1 MIQDELDG
9 TIGHWVGWYRWRRSL
24 RWGLRG
30 LPAGLGFALLAGLIL
45 IGQRRLLA
53 VEFIGLFALCG
64 LIGLGIGLAAGYAW
78 RLDRIRLVRWFD
90 LQLGLQERMSTA
102 LELQNSPQVDI
113 VWRQRQ
119 VADALAAAKQVEIAR
134 QIPLRIERGP
144 LGVTLG
150 ALLGLVGVIFLA
162 QAIFQQVLDNR
173 QVQQSIW
180 AEKERTEALVK
191 EIEKNEQLTP
201 AQREALTRPLQ
212 EAMRSLEEA
221 NTREQALAAMR
232 EAEQELHALQDSSTA
247 KQLQSLQT
255 TGQRLKESDVSGLKN
270 AGDALS
276 KANLAQAAEQL
287 KNMDLA
293 GLDAKQQQE
302 LAQDLEQAAQDLKQD
317 NPELSKQLQDAA
329 QALRQGNPQA
339 AQQALQQGAQ
349 SLEQVEL
356 RAIQSQ
362 QAAQAAEQLRQSQ
375 NAVAQSGEAGQPGDG
390 GAGGQ
395 PGKTAQ
401 GGKSGQGSS
410 GTPSPQ
416 EGASGGAGRGAQT
429 TALPPGGEVSKREIE
444 QNNGAGDGGESKYE
458 KIYAPE
464 RVGGQHD
471 LGLGVPP
478 SGQVGDQTIGQQ
490 PSIPGKEGQS
500 QVPYTDALPAY
511 SDAYRQAIQN
521 GQVPAYLRPLIRKY
535 FSSLEP

>member
-1 MIQDELDG
+1 MMQGELDT
-9 TIGHWVGWYRWRRSL
+9 TIGIWLRWYRRRRSL

-30 LPAGLGFALLAGLIL
+30 LPVGLALALLAGLIL
-45 IGQRRLLA
+45 IALRRLLA
-53 VEFIGLFALCG
+53 AEFIGLAVLCG

-78 RLDRIRLVRWFD
+78 RLDRVRLVRWFD

-102 LELQNSPQVDI
+102 LELQNSPHVDA

-119 VADALAAAKQVEIAR
+119 VTDALAAAHQVELTR
-134 QIPLRIERGP
+134 QLPLRIEKGP
-144 LGVTLG
+144 LGLALG
-150 ALLGLVGVIFLA
+150 ALLALVAVVFLA
-162 QAIFQQVLDNR
+162 QGVFQQVLDHR

-180 AEKERTEALVK
+180 AEKERSEALVK
-191 EIEKNEQLTP
+191 AIEKNEQLTP
-201 AQREALTRPLQ
+201 AQRDALTRPLK

-232 EAEQELHALQDSSTA
+232 EAEQELRALQDSSSA

-255 TGQRLKESDVSGLKN
+255 AGERLKESDVSGLKN

-293 GLDAKQQQE
+293 GLDAKQQQD
-302 LAQDLEQAAQDLKQD
+302 LAQQLEQAAQDLKQD

-375 NAVAQSGEAGQPGDG
+375 NSVAQSGE
-390 GAGGQ
+390 GAQ
-395 PGKTAQ
+395 PGKDTAGGPSGKTGQ
-401 GGKSGQGSS
+401 GGKPGQGSN
-410 GTPSPQ
+410 GTPSAQ
-416 EGASGGAGRGAQT
+416 ESGSGGAGRGAQT
-429 TALPPGGEVSKREIE
+429 TPLPPGGEVAKREID
-444 QNNGAGDGGESKYE
+444 QNNGAGDGGESNYE